1 MKEITLEF
9 VVTYSFYTFFLFY
22 PTKWMRDFRGASQK
36 VYIFL
41 VCFSGVGTIV
51 KLIILGL
58 IWYQIDFQN
67 AFGVFIISFISSIIL
82 TYVELL
88 ITRKLFN
95 FFYPVEYVGL
105 VSLILC
111 PILAVRLLYL
121 LKVI

>member
-22 PTKWMRDFRGASQK
+22 PTKWMRDFRGSSQK

-41 VCFSGVGTIV
+41 VCFSGVGTII
-51 KLIILGL
+51 KLTILGL